1 MSGMNPFSGV
11 LCSCCE
17 EREAETFTP
26 IDSEGMGVCLV
37 DDEPESVEP
46 TCLVCVLG
54 EDEE

>member
-1 MSGMNPFSGV
+1 MSAFNPFAGV

-26 IDSEGMGVCLV
+26 VDQEGMGVCLV

-46 TCLVCVLG
+46 TCLVCILG
-54 EDEE
+54 EEE